1 VRGDGVIP
9 NRTPPRCGYS
19 AGCTTSFPGREGRG
33 QGGCRA
39 RGPGLLETLLN
50 QKRDDINRLEKLCGG
65 KVAFHA
71 DPALAASS
79 FSIDN
84 GTAK

>member
-1 VRGDGVIP
+1 V
-9 NRTPPRCGYS
+9 
-19 AGCTTSFPGREGRG
+19 A
-33 QGGCRA
+33 
-39 RGPGLLETLLN
+39 PGLLETLLN

-79 FSIDN
+79 FQIDN
-84 GTAK
+84 GAAK